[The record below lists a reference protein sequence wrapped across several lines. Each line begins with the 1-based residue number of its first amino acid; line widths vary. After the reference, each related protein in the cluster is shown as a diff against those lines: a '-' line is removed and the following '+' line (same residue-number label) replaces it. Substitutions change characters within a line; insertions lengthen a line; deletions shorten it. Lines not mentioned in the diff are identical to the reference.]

1 MFSFSGVGLIH
12 MEMHTVRHESSHDN
26 DDGGGGGNKRSTPAK
41 HNPRRKRERKITE
54 KAKINGI
61 YCFPTR
67 VVKS

>member
-1 MFSFSGVGLIH
+1 MKNTYG
-12 MEMHTVRHESSHDN
+12 ET
-26 DDGGGGGNKRSTPAK
+26 TPTTTMATQIAAV
-41 HNPRRKRERKITE
+41 NNERERKRMREKITE